1 MNIPFAKKLYVLIFS
16 IFFAHALLAQIPP
29 AMSPPRLIND
39 FADIIPAGKEQAL
52 EQKLVRYN
60 DSTSTQIVVAAL
72 NSLNGDEPYNVAHEI
87 IEQWGV
93 GQKGKDNG
101 VVILIAPN
109 ERKTFISTG
118 YGVEHILTDAI
129 CKQIIDDY
137 MLPHFR
143 TGNYYGGIDNAANIM
158 FGLMV
163 GQYQAD
169 DIMGSGETNDAFVFL
184 FIFLFILFF
193 WVILPAYINRKN
205 GYTYSGQGRQDAGRS
220 SSGFPPI
227 IFWGGGS
234 SGHSGHD
241 SWGDFSS
248 GGGDFG
254 GFGGGSG
261 GGGGAGGEW

>member
-1 MNIPFAKKLYVLIFS
+1 MYLLICCL
-16 IFFAHALLAQIPP
+16 FFASNLLAQIPP
-29 AMSPPRLIND
+29 AMSPPRLVND
-39 FADIIPAGKEQAL
+39 FADIIPAGKEQVL
-52 EQKLVRYN
+52 EQKLRKYN

-72 NSLNGDEPYNVAHEI
+72 TSLNGDEPYNVAQEI

-101 VVILIAPN
+101 VVILVAPN
-109 ERKTFISTG
+109 ERKMFISTG
-118 YGVEHILTDAI
+118 YGVEHILTDAM
-129 CKQIIDDY
+129 CKQIIEDY
-137 MLPHFR
+137 MLPHFKK
-143 TGNYYGGIDNAANIM
+143 GDYHAGIDNAINII

-163 GQYQAD
+163 GEYEAE
-169 DIMGSGETNDAFVFL
+169 DIMSSENSDAYIML
-184 FIFLFILFF
+184 FIFLFLLFF

-205 GYTYSGQGRQDAGRS
+205 GYTYSGKGRENDRQS
-220 SSGFPPI
+220 SNGFPPI
-227 IFWGGGS
+227 IFWGGG

-248 GGGDFG
+248 GDGDFG